1 MRNEEHK
8 ISKECIGRK
17 VKMKQLFVTFPS
29 GKLFLDQFL
38 SLFLLNSQ
46 EFFRYKIAK
55 SQGFRYSSFKVKSHS
70 DSIRVWFGLLESYW
84 FLSDMI

>member
-17 VKMKQLFVTFPS
+17 VKMKQLVVTFPS

-38 SLFLLNSQ
+38 GLVSSQ
-46 EFFRYKIAK
+46 QPRVFRYRIAK
-55 SQGFRYSSFKVKSHS
+55 SQGFRLQLLQSEKS
-70 DSIRVWFGLLESYW
+70 E
-84 FLSDMI
+84 